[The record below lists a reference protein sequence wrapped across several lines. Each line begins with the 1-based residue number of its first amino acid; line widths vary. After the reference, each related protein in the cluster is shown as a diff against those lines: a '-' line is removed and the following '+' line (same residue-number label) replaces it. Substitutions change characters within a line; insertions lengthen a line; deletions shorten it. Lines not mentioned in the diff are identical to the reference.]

1 MYPEIEDGNIE
12 YKRKFSKD
20 IIDSLRMETLITQ
33 MKWRIKEGSGLAY
46 YYLGVNDNGSIYSMN
61 RQEVKDTI
69 YIFKLLV
76 DKANVKILEI
86 SRHNISK
93 KEFYFK
99 ITIQNIYEMNNDNF
113 F

>member
-1 MYPEIEDGNIE
+1 MKSFSLLFIALLVAFSLSAQDEKKSEIQVKIIKDG
-12 YKRKFSKD
+12 K
-20 IIDSLRMETLITQ
+20 T
-33 MKWRIKEGSGLAY
+33 
-46 YYLGVNDNGSIYSMN
+46 
-61 RQEVKDTI
+61 VKDTI